1 MPKVS
6 IIGAGNVGAT
16 AALFLAQ
23 RDVSDLVLIDIV
35 DGMPQGKALD
45 MIQAAP
51 LVPFSVNIQGGTNDY
66 GLIADSDVVI
76 VTSGLPRKPGMSRED
91 LLKTNADIVGQVVE
105 NIVKYAPNSVIL
117 MLTNPLDLMTYRA
130 WKASGFPNNRVL
142 GQSGV
147 LDSARF
153 CYFVAE
159 ALQVS
164 PADVTAMVLGGH
176 GDTMVPVPS
185 MTTVSGI
192 PIGQLLPEDKIKE
205 IGQRTRDGG
214 AEIVNLMQTSGYYA
228 AGASLAKMAEAI
240 VRDQKRILPASAYLS
255 GQYGL
260 DDLYIGVPIK
270 LGAGGV
276 ETIFELELADDE
288 LAELK
293 KSAEF
298 YKEQLTVL
306 GY

>member
-91 LLKTNADIVGQVVE
+91 LLKTNSDIVGQVVE

-159 ALQVS
+159 ALGVS

-192 PIGQLLPEDKIKE
+192 PVGQLLPEDKIKE

-293 KSAEF
+293 NSAEF
-298 YKEQLTVL
+298 YKEQLKVL

>member
-51 LVPFSVNIQGGTNDY
+51 LAPFSVNIQGGTNDY
-66 GLIADSDVVI
+66 GLIGDSDVVI

-105 NIVKYAPNSVIL
+105 NVVKYAPNSVIL

-159 ALQVS
+159 ALGVS

-192 PIGQLLPEDKIKE
+192 PVGQLLPEDKIKE

-276 ETIFELELADDE
+276 ETIFELELAEDE